1 MIFEN
6 IFSLTKGIDNTY
18 LFPWIGIIL
27 STYITKKHGK
37 GSNEENSFHGGSYLR
52 FGFYKKYIWLLYAE
66 KDLL

>member
-1 MIFEN
+1 M
-6 IFSLTKGIDNTY
+6 
-18 LFPWIGIIL
+18 
-27 STYITKKHGK
+27 YITKKHGK